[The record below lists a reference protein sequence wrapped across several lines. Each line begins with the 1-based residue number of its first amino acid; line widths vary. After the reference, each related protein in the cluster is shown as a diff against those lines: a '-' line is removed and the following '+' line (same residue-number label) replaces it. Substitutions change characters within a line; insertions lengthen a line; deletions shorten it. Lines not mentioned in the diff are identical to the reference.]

1 MVEET
6 FDVNQLLLDFKPLIH
21 RTLQRLNIT
30 QRHMDYDDYY

>member
-1 MVEET
+1 MVEEA
-6 FDVNQLLLDFKPLIH
+6 FDVNQLLLYFKPLIH